1 MSPNPVGD
9 MAVCVT
15 ANNPGPLTLDGT
27 NTWILAAP
35 DAADAVVVDPGPDA
49 SEHLAQIVDALAH
62 RSVAAVLLTHSHA
75 DHSESAAAFAASV
88 GAPLFAADP
97 ALGANDLP
105 VDICAAGLQIDV
117 LSTPGHTGDSVC
129 FLIAEQRCVL
139 TGDTVLG
146 RGTSLI
152 DHPEG
157 VLGDYLDSLEL
168 LHDLAATGQV
178 EWILPGHGPVITDA
192 LGVLRMYREHR
203 ADRLEQVR
211 QAVAAGAQTVEDV
224 VAICYVD
231 VPKQLWPAA
240 GRSVAAQLH
249 YLGLEVQARGRGG

>member
-1 MSPNPVGD
+1 MTRISYGAVAVGI
-9 MAVCVT
+9 T

-27 NTWILAAP
+27 NTWVLAAP
-35 DAADAVVVDPGPDA
+35 DAADVVVVDPGPDER
-49 SEHLAQIVDALAH
+49 EHLSQVTAVVDQ
-62 RSVAAVLLTHSHA
+62 RSVAAVLLTHAHA

-88 GAPLFAADP
+88 GAPLLAVDP
-97 ALGANDLP
+97 ALRTAALP
-105 VDICAAGLQIDV
+105 RTIAAAGLEIDV
-117 LSTPGHTGDSVC
+117 LKTPGHTGDSVC
-129 FLIAEQRCVL
+129 FLLAEQRLVL

-152 DHPEG
+152 DYPEG

-168 LHDLAATGQV
+168 LHGLASTGQV
-178 EWILPGHGPVITDA
+178 EAILPGHGPVITDA

-211 QAVAAGAQTVEDV
+211 QAVAAGADTVEEV
-224 VAICYVD
+224 VAICYAD
-231 VPKQLWPAA
+231 VPEQLWPAA

-249 YLGLEVQARGRGG
+249 YLGLEV